1 MDPILQA
8 ALPLFVLLNPFMLWV
23 YLQDMLQGLSPP
35 TVRRV
40 LLRAGAT
47 SSLVFVFFAWSG
59 DALFADVL
67 QVRFASFLLFG
78 GIIFLVIGVRFV
90 VVGAKAKRELV
101 GGAPEH
107 VAGSIAMPFMI
118 GPGTVSASVFAGEH
132 AGGWAATAA
141 ITLAVAVTIA
151 IVLLIR
157 ALHNHVAEKYAAF
170 VDRYTDLVGR
180 ISALVIG
187 TIAVDMILRGIDLW
201 RAQS

>member
-1 MDPILQA
+1 VDSILQA

-23 YLQDMLQGLSPP
+23 YLEDMLQGL
-35 TVRRV
+35 
-40 LLRAGAT
+40 
-47 SSLVFVFFAWSG
+47 
-59 DALFADVL
+59 
-67 QVRFASFLLFG
+67 
-78 GIIFLVIGVRFV
+78 
-90 VVGAKAKRELV
+90 KRELV
-101 GGAPEH
+101 GGAPQH

-132 AGGWAATAA
+132 AGAWAATAA
-141 ITLAVAVTIA
+141 IVLAVAVTIA

-157 ALHNHVAEKYAAF
+157 ELHNRVGKKYAAF